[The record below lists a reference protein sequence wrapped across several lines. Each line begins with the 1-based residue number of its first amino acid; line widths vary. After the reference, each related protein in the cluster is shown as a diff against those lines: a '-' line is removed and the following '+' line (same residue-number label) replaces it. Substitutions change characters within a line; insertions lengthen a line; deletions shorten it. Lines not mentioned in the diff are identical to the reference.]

1 MALGRRPM
9 EAKLAARPFFC
20 PPHIMCGLGTAS
32 QSGMLLQ
39 EMGVRSGRVLVVS
52 DVGVAELGLTERV
65 RAGLADAGFAPVVF
79 SDIRGEPTMED
90 AETAVTAARREG
102 PVAVVGVGGGSALD
116 LAKLAAVGLT
126 NAGSIAE
133 YFEGRP
139 FQGPP
144 PPLVLIPT
152 TAGTGAEGSRSAV
165 VIRGGRKVFVG
176 HHYLTPRGAILDP
189 ELTRTLP
196 PHLTAWTGMDAVSH
210 CIEALMSTSATPLTD
225 AVALQG
231 LDLLC
236 RYLPTAYQ
244 NAGDLSARAWVQVGA
259 FLGGL
264 ALVAGMVL
272 GHSMAYTLANRLR
285 VAHGLSCAV
294 ALPYCMAYNLRAAAD
309 RLAAIARVMGAGL
322 EPQAAVLA
330 IHRLNASLGISES
343 QQWVGLARKD
353 LAALVE
359 ECITIYPRPN
369 NPRALEPGPLLRLYE
384 AAWAGAEAPEV

>member
-1 MALGRRPM
+1 M

-39 EMGVRSGRVLVVS
+39 ELGVRSGRVVVVS
-52 DVGVAELGLTERV
+52 DVGVAELGLTDRV
-65 RAGLADAGFAPVVF
+65 RAGLADAGFDPVVF
-79 SDIRGEPTMED
+79 SDIRGEPSMED
-90 AETAVTAARREG
+90 AETAVAAARAQG

-116 LAKLAAVGLT
+116 LAKLAAAGLT
-126 NAGSIAE
+126 NAGSIVE

-139 FQGPP
+139 FREPP
-144 PPLVLIPT
+144 PPLILVPT
-152 TAGTGAEGSRSAV
+152 TAGTGAEATRNAV
-165 VIRGGRKVFVG
+165 VIRGGRKIFVG

-210 CIEALMSTSATPLTD
+210 CIEALLSNSATPLTD

-236 RYLPTAYQ
+236 RYLPTVCQ
-244 NAGDLSARAWVQVGA
+244 NGGDLSARAWVQVGA

-264 ALVAGMVL
+264 SVVAGMVL
-272 GHSMAYTLANRLR
+272 GHSMAYTMANRLH
-285 VAHGLSCAV
+285 VAHGLSCAA
-294 ALPYCMAYNLRAAAD
+294 ALPYCMAYNLPAAAD
-309 RLAAIARVMGAGL
+309 RLGTIARVMGAGP
-322 EPQAAVLA
+322 EPHAAVLA
-330 IHRLNASLGISES
+330 IHRLNSSLGIAES
-343 QQWVGLARKD
+343 VRWADLARED
-353 LAALVE
+353 LPALVE

-369 NPRALEPGPLLRLYE
+369 NPRPLEPGPLLRLYE
-384 AAWAGAEAPEV
+384 AAWKGVEAPEV